1 MAADRSRS
9 PRYDHERRPSGAR
22 RWGRLSILA
31 AIDRMVAMSN
41 DAGAFGPPSTPPP
54 LYPPPGYPPPG
65 YQGYP
70 PPGDQGYPPPGY
82 PGYPPPAYPPP
93 GYPPTGYPTPGYAA
107 PGYPPPGYPAPPAP
121 PVLKPGVIPL
131 RPLALSDIF
140 NGAVAYIRAN
150 PKATLGLTTIVV
162 VAAQVIALILQIGPL
177 AATGQLAPLQGE
189 QVSTAALLGFSAS
202 SLAGSIATGLS
213 AILLSGMLTV
223 VVGRAVFGAS
233 ITIGEAWQRV
243 RGRLLALIGFTALE
257 AGGAVVLVGGGGVI

>member
-54 LYPPPGYPPPG
+54 RYPPPGYPPPG

-70 PPGDQGYPPPGY
+70 PPGYQGYPPPGYQGYPPPGY
-82 PGYPPPAYPPP
+82 PPPGYQGYPP
-93 GYPPTGYPTPGYAA
+93 
-107 PGYPPPGYPAPPAP
+107 PGYPPPGYPPPGSPPPPVPPA
-121 PVLKPGVIPL
+121 LKPGVIPL
-131 RPLALSDIF
+131 RPLTLSDIF

-162 VAAQVIALILQIGPL
+162 GAAEG
-177 AATGQLAPLQGE
+177 
-189 QVSTAALLGFSAS
+189 
-202 SLAGSIATGLS
+202 
-213 AILLSGMLTV
+213 
-223 VVGRAVFGAS
+223 
-233 ITIGEAWQRV
+233 
-243 RGRLLALIGFTALE
+243 
-257 AGGAVVLVGGGGVI
+257 